1 MVGITFP
8 GGDGGDDGDDGDDG
22 DGGSV
27 GDGGWCWP
35 FLSTAYQKLNRL
47 NQDLNLSAEYK
58 INLKSRKTTFLLL
71 LENDFQQTVSIYFQ
85 AWWALAA
92 P

>member
-1 MVGITFP
+1 MV
-8 GGDGGDDGDDGDDG
+8 
-22 DGGSV
+22 V
-27 GDGGWCWP
+27 MMVMMVMMVMVEV
-35 FLSTAYQKLNRL
+35 STAYQKLNRL

-85 AWWALAA
+85 A
-92 P
+92 